1 MNVENRKLFTNRD
14 ARAKLATM
22 GGIMGSSP
30 ELLGEVQKFAEAG
43 EVKAPM
49 FLVQGVKGYSGNQ
62 FLYLTAAELDLLN
75 RSIGPLDVQEAT
87 PETLSGLNPMQVN
100 TTDNPNI
107 KRMFAD
113 LGIELP
119 QAQAPVEEQGSG
131 VVDDRNTLQ
140 GILGTLTPVPYVA
153 KALGFDNAADTL
165 GYPPRFKEQDQNN
178 IVPSVSAGEQLLE
191 QKQTMAST
199 DYSNLQPFELA
210 RLADQGDDQAINQIR
225 LNEISAEQDQEFLG
239 TGLLGTDAITS
250 ETLSS
255 IPADRLTSETS
266 SAKSNLDRITKNI
279 TTSEEFLKA
288 NPSNRQ
294 VVTQLE
300 TLKAELP
307 AAEKIVT
314 EALEKETTLEN
325 ILLSPGVG
333 GPGVTSNAINEAMK
347 TAQEFR
353 DEEEA
358 LVEAQGGLNSM
369 SLEDSKD
376 IRSQRAAD
384 STTRMSEQG
393 PNFVFDPEK
402 IKKEIDE
409 GGSGSNSIIGDAT
422 GTNQDLSPKD
432 SVKAFQ
438 AMYKEMLGMDDE
450 DKEKEKWHQMAMI
463 GFAIAAGQDP
473 NALSN
478 IAGGLLEG
486 TKMMKSDRTRK
497 QDRDDKITMMA
508 IQSAEADRRDRMAE
522 ERAIRAEG
530 RKTTT
535 AEGVATTSYERA
547 RITAKEL
554 AAANIQKE
562 IAKSQSSGQKMSPL
576 EPFSDQVAIL
586 GKELLASGQVTDLSV
601 ALQLAADAY
610 KPYYVGQSTV
620 NTTGSKL
627 TDEDQVKKL
636 KDAGRSDLEIRQMLI
651 DAGKDPT
658 KFGL

>member
-1 MNVENRKLFTNRD
+1 
-14 ARAKLATM
+14 
-22 GGIMGSSP
+22 
-30 ELLGEVQKFAEAG
+30 LGEVQKFAKAG

-49 FLVQGVKGYSGNQ
+49 FLVQGVTGYSGNQ

-87 PETLSGLNPMQVN
+87 PEILSQINPMQLS
-100 TTDNPNI
+100 TTDNPNV
-107 KRMFAD
+107 KRLFAD
-113 LGIELP
+113 IGIELP
-119 QAQAPVEEQGSG
+119 QAPAPIEEQGSG

-266 SAKSNLDRITKNI
+266 SAKSNLNRITKNI

-288 NPSNRQ
+288 NPNNRQ
-294 VVTQLE
+294 VVKQLE

>member
-62 FLYLTAAELDLLN
+62 FLQLTAAELDLLN

-87 PETLSGLNPMQVN
+87 PEILSQINPMQLS
-100 TTDNPNI
+100 TTDNPNV
-107 KRMFAD
+107 KRLFAD
-113 LGIELP
+113 IGIELP
-119 QAQAPVEEQGSG
+119 QAPAPIEEQGSG

>member
-1 MNVENRKLFTNRD
+1 MQL
-14 ARAKLATM
+14 
-22 GGIMGSSP
+22 SS
-30 ELLGEVQKFAEAG
+30 
-43 EVKAPM
+43 
-49 FLVQGVKGYSGNQ
+49 
-62 FLYLTAAELDLLN
+62 
-75 RSIGPLDVQEAT
+75 
-87 PETLSGLNPMQVN
+87 
-100 TTDNPNI
+100 TDNPNV
-107 KRMFAD
+107 KRLFAD
-113 LGIELP
+113 IGIELP
-119 QAQAPVEEQGSG
+119 QEQAPVEEQGSG

>member
-62 FLYLTAAELDLLN
+62 FLQLTAAELDLLN

-87 PETLSGLNPMQVN
+87 PEILSQINPMQLS
-100 TTDNPNI
+100 TTDNPNV
-107 KRMFAD
+107 KRLFAD
-113 LGIELP
+113 IGIELP
-119 QAQAPVEEQGSG
+119 QAPAPIEEQGSG

-307 AAEKIVT
+307 AAKKIVT

-620 NTTGSKL
+620 NTTGSTL

-636 KDAGRSDLEIRQMLI
+636 KDAGKSDLEIRKMLI
-651 DAGKDPT
+651 DANKDPT